1 MSAQAERLSSEIY
14 VHKLAL
20 QSIWQSRAFMQ
31 DPPNFKR
38 EIPLDE
44 KSLISKENRN
54 CDCFSI
60 CYVGY
65 ILIGT
70 DIASLVGFFA
80 HRHSQMTLPFILR
93 TSPLIIYG
101 SVLSGHFIYFE
112 SGMNTHY
119 KIIFHFASLSI

>member
-44 KSLISKENRN
+44 KSLISKVAVA
-54 CDCFSI
+54 C
-60 CYVGY
+60 
-65 ILIGT
+65 L
-70 DIASLVGFFA
+70 
-80 HRHSQMTLPFILR
+80 
-93 TSPLIIYG
+93 
-101 SVLSGHFIYFE
+101 
-112 SGMNTHY
+112 
-119 KIIFHFASLSI
+119 